1 MMKFIDKYYMQTQN
15 TMSFSEQ
22 EMSSSEQE
30 TVPLFRSADLLLVRI
45 SLRF

>member
-1 MMKFIDKYYMQTQN
+1 MKFIDKYIQTQI

-30 TVPLFRSADLLLVRI
+30 TSNI
-45 SLRF
+45 